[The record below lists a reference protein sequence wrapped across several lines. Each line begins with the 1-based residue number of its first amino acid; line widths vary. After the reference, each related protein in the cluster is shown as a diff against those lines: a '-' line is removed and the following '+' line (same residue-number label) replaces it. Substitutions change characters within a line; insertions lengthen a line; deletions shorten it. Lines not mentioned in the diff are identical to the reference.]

1 MSDFLGGVT
10 LLELPVSAVEGGLY
24 KLLLDETLS
33 VTGAAADAG
42 IVGKEIERIVK
53 MIADKMQLTPEYAN
67 DISECTDTS
76 KLYVLPNGY
85 IYSYSKVSGLLCD
98 NLLFKATDENGVLYE
113 GKGYKTNSAF
123 SGSFGEQNAGS
134 SLIQANSIMTGFI
147 PYNKEIIRVCG
158 YMNSDL
164 HSSDYMVFYNSNF
177 ELISDQRGRCMFYV
191 DSYAQTFEDET
202 AFAGVKRF
210 TFDLDTMLS
219 KSSYYGNIIK
229 NEAKYV
235 RFSLYNPD
243 ITKTVIALGED
254 IVIGTENKWINTG
267 REFVPSDCEDRIIPL
282 EKTAEDH
289 ESRIKTLELY
299 GADSVSSED
308 IPAYIKTEADGVLT
322 RLTEVQGNRTFNLI
336 ALSDFHYGGQGDN
349 KDNLIRACKAISYIK
364 GRMHIDAIATLG
376 DNTPFGASSEENMKT
391 AHRWFKEINEILEIT
406 QGVGIVNFR
415 TPGNHDRLG
424 GNDNDGNTTDYMPDN
439 AIYTYIC
446 GYNRQSAIGDIPGGW
461 CYHDFNAYKLR
472 VIVLNTSE
480 CEGKGRFSEYSGFR
494 MSTKQY
500 EWLIAT
506 LDLSDKDDAE
516 DWQILL
522 LSHHRADDWSEPTNG
537 TDVNAYILPNIL
549 NAYQLGTSYAVN
561 RSDGSSVSCD
571 FAGKNKAKII
581 GNIHG
586 HHHNYKWGNLYLGN
600 TGNSDQ
606 FDMLAIGTPTT
617 SFGVDKN
624 ADNDGNTYTSV
635 KGTAQETA
643 FCLYSIDLDNHIIHA
658 IHYGAGC
665 DREVNY

>member
-1 MSDFLGGVT
+1 MLKFNAIEDPDGNIYEIET
-10 LLELPVSAVEGGLY
+10 
-24 KLLLDETLS
+24 DETLEKE
-33 VTGAAADAG
+33 GIPADAAA
-42 IVGKEIERIVK
+42 VGKEIGRIVELC
-53 MIADKMQLTPEYAN
+53 ADKMQLTPEFAN
-67 DISECTDTS
+67 SIDELNESGDTS
-76 KLYVLPNGY
+76 KLYVLPDGY

-98 NLLFKATDENGVLYE
+98 NSLFKATDESGEIYE
-113 GKGYKTNSAF
+113 GKGYKTGVVFDSAFNVIGSSNSA
-123 SGSFGEQNAGS
+123 
-134 SLIQANSIMTGFI
+134 QANSIVTGFI
-147 PYNKEIIRVCG
+147 PYNKKLIRVCG
-158 YMNSDL
+158 YTNSDL
-164 HSSDYMVFYNSNF
+164 HNSDYMVFYNADF
-177 ELISDQRGRCMFYV
+177 EPISDQRGRCKYYV
-191 DSYAQTFEDET
+191 ESYDQTFEDET
-202 AFAGVKRF
+202 VFTGVKRF
-210 TFDLDTMLS
+210 TFDLDTMIT

-267 REFVPSDCEDRIIPL
+267 REFIPSDCEDRIIPL
-282 EKTAEDH
+282 EETAKDH
-289 ESRIKTLELY
+289 ENRIKILELY
-299 GADSVSSED
+299 GAESVSSEE
-308 IPAYIKTEADGVLT
+308 IPAYIKTEADAVLT
-322 RLTEVQGNRTFNLI
+322 KLIGLQGNRSFNLI

-364 GRMHIDAIATLG
+364 NRIHVDAIATLG
-376 DNTPFGASSEENMKT
+376 DNTPHGTGDDASMNT
-391 AHRWFKEINEILEIT
+391 AHRWFKEINEILEMT
-406 QGVGIVNFR
+406 QGIGIIDFR

-424 GNDNDGNTTDYMPDN
+424 AIDSDGNETNFMPDN
-439 AIYTYIC
+439 AIYSYI
-446 GYNRQSAIGDIPGGW
+446 GGFNRQSVIGDVPGGW
-461 CYHDFNAYKLR
+461 CYHDFIAYKLR

-500 EWLIAT
+500 NWLIDT
-506 LDLSDKDDAE
+506 LDLSAKDDAE
-516 DWQILL
+516 DWQILI
-522 LSHHRADDWSEPTNG
+522 LSHHRADDWSEPTNSSY
-537 TDVNAYILPNIL
+537 VNEYILPNIL
-549 NAYQLGTSYAVN
+549 YAYQLGTGYAAD

-600 TGNSDQ
+600 AAKSDQ

-643 FCLYSIDLDNHIIHA
+643 FCLYSIDLDEHMVHA
-658 IHYGAGC
+658 IHYGAGI
-665 DREVNY
+665 DREISY